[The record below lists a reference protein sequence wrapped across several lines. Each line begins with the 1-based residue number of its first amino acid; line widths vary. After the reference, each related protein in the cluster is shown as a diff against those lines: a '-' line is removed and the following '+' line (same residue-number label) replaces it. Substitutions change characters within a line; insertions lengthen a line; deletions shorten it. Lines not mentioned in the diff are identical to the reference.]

1 MKKTRIRLSLFS
13 LVLALVLFGLTIR
26 LTGRDPLVVYWSILT
41 GSFGSTKS
49 FLNVLAYMLPLIMTG
64 LGAAVAFQSGV
75 FNIGGEGQVL
85 VGGLA
90 SVIVG
95 LTVPLPAPWGWLLA
109 LLAGFAAGA
118 LWALLPTLFA
128 GRNLTSLSVATIMMN
143 SIAALLTEYIVKSY
157 FQRPGAS
164 NTETVVVNEGS
175 ILPRIFPST
184 QFNYGILV
192 ALYRIVYYSWE
203 FDTLQSFYR
212 DLLRLPQMYGWY
224 TSPVDRGC
232 KFKIGDNRL
241 ELICRHPTL
250 PQGPAGMRLE
260 AKDIELCYANLK
272 KEPRVTVIR
281 PLQSH
286 PWGEYSFCI
295 KDPVGNWVEVYQRS
309 EQYRPM
315 GADDGGCYF
324 TDEYTAILFAEDLE
338 KITAFYRDSM
348 QMPVVTSWDR
358 GPEDRGCRLRSAGGF
373 TDIRQKTENTPQ
385 GPALTTIE
393 AEDVNACFAWLES
406 RDDVEV
412 LLGLT
417 DTWYG
422 DRIFQICDEEKN
434 VVEVL
439 AYRRNMKNRDTLP
452 QEDPS

>member
-1 MKKTRIRLSLFS
+1 MWRK
-13 LVLALVLFGLTIR
+13 
-26 LTGRDPLVVYWSILT
+26 
-41 GSFGSTKS
+41 
-49 FLNVLAYMLPLIMTG
+49 
-64 LGAAVAFQSGV
+64 
-75 FNIGGEGQVL
+75 E
-85 VGGLA
+85 
-90 SVIVG
+90 
-95 LTVPLPAPWGWLLA
+95 
-109 LLAGFAAGA
+109 
-118 LWALLPTLFA
+118 
-128 GRNLTSLSVATIMMN
+128 
-143 SIAALLTEYIVKSY
+143 
-157 FQRPGAS
+157 
-164 NTETVVVNEGS
+164 
-175 ILPRIFPST
+175 
-184 QFNYGILV
+184 
-192 ALYRIVYYSWE
+192 YRIVYYSWE

-250 PQGPAGMRLE
+250 
-260 AKDIELCYANLK
+260 
-272 KEPRVTVIR
+272 
-281 PLQSH
+281 
-286 PWGEYSFCI
+286 
-295 KDPVGNWVEVYQRS
+295 
-309 EQYRPM
+309 
-315 GADDGGCYF
+315 
-324 TDEYTAILFAEDLE
+324 
-338 KITAFYRDSM
+338 
-348 QMPVVTSWDR
+348 
-358 GPEDRGCRLRSAGGF
+358 
-373 TDIRQKTENTPQ
+373 PQ

>member
-1 MKKTRIRLSLFS
+1 MLRQPEKGASGHRYPPPAVSSVGRIQLLHQGPR
-13 LVLALVLFGLTIR
+13 GQ
-26 LTGRDPLVVYWSILT
+26 
-41 GSFGSTKS
+41 
-49 FLNVLAYMLPLIMTG
+49 
-64 LGAAVAFQSGV
+64 LG
-75 FNIGGEGQVL
+75 
-85 VGGLA
+85 GGL
-90 SVIVG
+90 
-95 LTVPLPAPWGWLLA
+95 PA
-109 LLAGFAAGA
+109 
-118 LWALLPTLFA
+118 
-128 GRNLTSLSVATIMMN
+128 
-143 SIAALLTEYIVKSY
+143 
-157 FQRPGAS
+157 
-164 NTETVVVNEGS
+164 
-175 ILPRIFPST
+175 
-184 QFNYGILV
+184 
-192 ALYRIVYYSWE
+192 
-203 FDTLQSFYR
+203 
-212 DLLRLPQMYGWY
+212 LRAVSAHG
-224 TSPVDRGC
+224 G
-232 KFKIGDNRL
+232 
-241 ELICRHPTL
+241 
-250 PQGPAGMRLE
+250 
-260 AKDIELCYANLK
+260 
-272 KEPRVTVIR
+272 
-281 PLQSH
+281 
-286 PWGEYSFCI
+286 
-295 KDPVGNWVEVYQRS
+295 
-309 EQYRPM
+309 
-315 GADDGGCYF
+315 DDGGCYF

>member
-1 MKKTRIRLSLFS
+1 M
-13 LVLALVLFGLTIR
+13 
-26 LTGRDPLVVYWSILT
+26 
-41 GSFGSTKS
+41 
-49 FLNVLAYMLPLIMTG
+49 
-64 LGAAVAFQSGV
+64 
-75 FNIGGEGQVL
+75 
-85 VGGLA
+85 
-90 SVIVG
+90 
-95 LTVPLPAPWGWLLA
+95 
-109 LLAGFAAGA
+109 
-118 LWALLPTLFA
+118 
-128 GRNLTSLSVATIMMN
+128 
-143 SIAALLTEYIVKSY
+143 
-157 FQRPGAS
+157 
-164 NTETVVVNEGS
+164 
-175 ILPRIFPST
+175 
-184 QFNYGILV
+184 
-192 ALYRIVYYSWE
+192 
-203 FDTLQSFYR
+203 
-212 DLLRLPQMYGWY
+212 
-224 TSPVDRGC
+224 
-232 KFKIGDNRL
+232 
-241 ELICRHPTL
+241 
-250 PQGPAGMRLE
+250 
-260 AKDIELCYANLK
+260 
-272 KEPRVTVIR
+272 
-281 PLQSH
+281 
-286 PWGEYSFCI
+286 
-295 KDPVGNWVEVYQRS
+295 GNWVEVYQRS

-338 KITAFYRDSM
+338 KITAFYRDAM

-412 LLGLT
+412 VLGLT

>member
-1 MKKTRIRLSLFS
+1 M
-13 LVLALVLFGLTIR
+13 
-26 LTGRDPLVVYWSILT
+26 
-41 GSFGSTKS
+41 
-49 FLNVLAYMLPLIMTG
+49 
-64 LGAAVAFQSGV
+64 
-75 FNIGGEGQVL
+75 
-85 VGGLA
+85 
-90 SVIVG
+90 
-95 LTVPLPAPWGWLLA
+95 
-109 LLAGFAAGA
+109 
-118 LWALLPTLFA
+118 
-128 GRNLTSLSVATIMMN
+128 
-143 SIAALLTEYIVKSY
+143 
-157 FQRPGAS
+157 
-164 NTETVVVNEGS
+164 
-175 ILPRIFPST
+175 
-184 QFNYGILV
+184 
-192 ALYRIVYYSWE
+192 
-203 FDTLQSFYR
+203 
-212 DLLRLPQMYGWY
+212 
-224 TSPVDRGC
+224 
-232 KFKIGDNRL
+232 
-241 ELICRHPTL
+241 
-250 PQGPAGMRLE
+250 
-260 AKDIELCYANLK
+260 
-272 KEPRVTVIR
+272 
-281 PLQSH
+281 
-286 PWGEYSFCI
+286 
-295 KDPVGNWVEVYQRS
+295 EVYQRS

-358 GPEDRGCRLRSAGGF
+358 GPEDRAAASALPAAYGYSAKDG
-373 TDIRQKTENTPQ
+373 EHAP